1 MSRVRNIMR
10 DGLTLPLVVENRE
23 GKLLFALLIN
33 EKGYRKSI
41 ENNELWILN
50 PDTGRLLPYEGEG
63 VFISIEG
70 HATWYRAVLDMETV
84 ESSVKNCTEQVT
96 VETPEI
102 LTHLYNV
109 IHQRKIDMPEG
120 SYTTHLF
127 EKGLE
132 KIKKKTGEEAIELI
146 LAEDRG
152 EIVYEA
158 ADLIYHMMVL
168 LEESGIK
175 IDEVLAE
182 LRRREG

>member
-1 MSRVRNIMR
+1 MR
-10 DGLTLPLVVENRE
+10 DGLTLPLVVHNKE
-23 GKLLFALLIN
+23 GEMLFALLIN

-41 ENNELWILN
+41 ENNELWIVN
-50 PDTGRLLPYEGEG
+50 ADTGRLLPYEGEG
-63 VFISIEG
+63 QYISIEG
-70 HATWYRAVLDMETV
+70 HGTWYSAVLDLAVTKEDVKSET
-84 ESSVKNCTEQVT
+84 SGST

-109 IHQRKIDMPEG
+109 IHQRKIEMPEG

-146 LAEDRG
+146 LAEERG

-168 LEESGIK
+168 LEEHGIN
-175 IDEVLAE
+175 IDEVLQE

>member
-1 MSRVRNIMR
+1 MR
-10 DGLTLPLVVENRE
+10 DGLTLPLVIENKNKE
-23 GKLLFALLIN
+23 VLFALLIN
-33 EKGYRKSI
+33 EKGYLKSI
-41 ENNELWILN
+41 ENNELWVIN

-63 VFISIEG
+63 TYISIQG
-70 HATWYRAVLDMETV
+70 HGTWYSAVLDLTKDV
-84 ESSVKNCTEQVT
+84 DNESFTKEDNIHSES
-96 VETPEI
+96 TPPI

-109 IHQRKIDMPEG
+109 IHQRKIEMPEG

-146 LAEDRG
+146 LAEDRT

-168 LEESGIK
+168 LEEHGVK

-182 LRRREG
+182 LTRREG

>member
-1 MSRVRNIMR
+1 MR
-10 DGLTLPLVVENRE
+10 DGLTLPLVVENKE
-23 GKLLFALLIN
+23 GNILFALLIN

-41 ENNELWILN
+41 ENSELWIVN

-63 VFISIEG
+63 TYLSIEG
-70 HATWYRAVLDMETV
+70 HGTWYRAVLDLEVDDNQNKTSRENV
-84 ESSVKNCTEQVT
+84 AVA
-96 VETPEI
+96 TPEI
-102 LTHLYNV
+102 LEHLNNV
-109 IHQRKIDMPEG
+109 IHKRKIEMPEG

-146 LAEDRG
+146 LAVERG

-168 LEESGIK
+168 LEESGIN
-175 IDEVLAE
+175 INEVLAE
-182 LRRREG
+182 LKRREG

>member
-1 MSRVRNIMR
+1 MR
-10 DGLTLPLVVENRE
+10 DGLTLPLVVSNRE
-23 GKLLFALLIN
+23 GQTLSALLTN

-41 ENNELWILN
+41 ENSELWVIN
-50 PDTGRLLPYEGEG
+50 PETGRLLPYEGKG
-63 VFISIEG
+63 TYVSIEE
-70 HATWYRAVLDMETV
+70 HDSWYSAVLELEVTETKSK
-84 ESSVKNCTEQVT
+84 SSEKSSG

-109 IHQRKIDMPEG
+109 IHQRKLDMPEG

-152 EIVYEA
+152 EIIYEA

-168 LEESGIK
+168 LEEHGVK
-175 IDEVLAE
+175 IDEVLEE

>member
-1 MSRVRNIMR
+1 MR
-10 DGLTLPLVVENRE
+10 DGLTLPLVVKNTKDEV
-23 GKLLFALLIN
+23 LIALLIN

-41 ENNELWILN
+41 ENNELWVIN
-50 PDTGRLLPYEGEG
+50 PDTDRLLPYEEEYSY
-63 VFISIEG
+63 ISIES
-70 HATWYRAVLDMETV
+70 HSTWYSAVIDLDSTEKLVQINNRDEVKV
-84 ESSVKNCTEQVT
+84 EI
-96 VETPEI
+96 PEI

-146 LAEDRG
+146 LAEERG
-152 EIVYEA
+152 EVVYEA

-168 LEESGIK
+168 LEEHGIK
-175 IDEVLAE
+175 IAEVLEE

>member
-1 MSRVRNIMR
+1 MR

-23 GKLLFALLIN
+23 GDILFALLIN

-41 ENNELWILN
+41 ENGELWIVN

-63 VFISIEG
+63 TYISIEG
-70 HATWYRAVLDMETV
+70 HGTWYSVVLDLEAAKNENEASEETV
-84 ESSVKNCTEQVT
+84 A

-109 IHQRKIDMPEG
+109 IHQRKIEMPEG

-146 LAEDRG
+146 LAVERG

-168 LEESGIK
+168 LEESGIH

-182 LRRREG
+182 LRKREG

>member
-1 MSRVRNIMR
+1 MR
-10 DGLTLPLVVENRE
+10 DGLTLPLVVKNRE
-23 GKLLFALLIN
+23 GEILFALLIN

-41 ENNELWILN
+41 ENSELWVIN

-63 VFISIEG
+63 QYISIEG
-70 HATWYRAVLDMETV
+70 HGTWYSAVLDLEK
-84 ESSVKNCTEQVT
+84 ESDSKDISDKEDKI
-96 VETPEI
+96 EIPEI
-102 LTHLYNV
+102 LSHLNSV
-109 IHQRKIDMPEG
+109 ISKRKLEMPEG

-152 EIVYEA
+152 EVVYEA

-168 LEESGIK
+168 LVENGIL
-175 IDEVLAE
+175 IDEVLEE

>member
-1 MSRVRNIMR
+1 MR
-10 DGLTLPLVVENRE
+10 DGLTLPLVVKNRDDE
-23 GKLLFALLIN
+23 VLFALLTN

-41 ENNELWILN
+41 ENSELWTIN

-63 VFISIEG
+63 TYISIEG
-70 HATWYRAVLDMETV
+70 HGTWYSAVMDLENKNKS
-84 ESSVKNCTEQVT
+84 ESTAEEKNEL
-96 VETPEI
+96 EIPEI
-102 LTHLYNV
+102 LTHLNSV
-109 IHQRKIDMPEG
+109 ISKRKEEMPEG

-146 LAEDRG
+146 LAEERS
-152 EIVYEA
+152 EVVYEA

-168 LEESGIK
+168 LVENGIS
-175 IDEVLAE
+175 INEVLEE

>member
-1 MSRVRNIMR
+1 MR
-10 DGLTLPLVVENRE
+10 DGLTLPLVVENRD
-23 GKLLFALLIN
+23 GDILFALLIN

-41 ENNELWILN
+41 ENNELWIIN
-50 PDTGRLLPYEGEG
+50 PDTGRLLPYDGEG
-63 VFISIEG
+63 VYISIEG
-70 HATWYRAVLDMETV
+70 HGTWYSAVLDLDKNSDNKESQADKIEV
-84 ESSVKNCTEQVT
+84 ES
-96 VETPEI
+96 PEI

-146 LAEDRG
+146 LAEERE
-152 EIVYEA
+152 EIIYES

-168 LEESGIK
+168 LEEHGIN
-175 IDEVLAE
+175 IEEVLAE
-182 LRRREG
+182 LKRREG

>member
-1 MSRVRNIMR
+1 MR
-10 DGLTLPLVVENRE
+10 DGLTLPLVVKNGDGEILF
-23 GKLLFALLIN
+23 GLLTN

-41 ENNELWILN
+41 ENNELWIIN
-50 PDTGRLLPYEGEG
+50 PETGRLLPYDGKG
-63 VFISIEG
+63 SYVSIESRDS
-70 HATWYRAVLDMETV
+70 WYSAVLDLEAEKSEKSLLT
-84 ESSVKNCTEQVT
+84 KRA
-96 VETPEI
+96 VETPAI

-109 IHQRKIDMPEG
+109 IHQRKIEMPEG

-146 LAEDRG
+146 LAEDRE

-168 LEESGIK
+168 LEEHGIN
-175 IDEVLAE
+175 IEEVLAE
-182 LRRREG
+182 LQRREG

>member
-1 MSRVRNIMR
+1 MR
-10 DGLTLPLVVENRE
+10 DGLTLPLVVKNRDGE
-23 GKLLFALLIN
+23 ILCGLLTN

-41 ENNELWILN
+41 ENSELWIIN
-50 PDTGRLLPYEGEG
+50 PETGRLLPYEGEG
-63 VFISIEG
+63 SYISIEDNES
-70 HATWYRAVLDMETV
+70 WYCAVLDLTAEKTGEA
-84 ESSVKNCTEQVT
+84 ESQKQA
-96 VETPEI
+96 VETPAI

-109 IHQRKIDMPEG
+109 IHQRKIEMPEG

-168 LEESGIK
+168 LEEHGIN
-175 IDEVLAE
+175 IEEVLAE
-182 LRRREG
+182 LQRREG

>member
-1 MSRVRNIMR
+1 MR

-23 GKLLFALLIN
+23 GDVLLALLIN

-41 ENNELWILN
+41 ENSELWIVN

-63 VFISIEG
+63 QYISIEEHG
-70 HATWYRAVLDMETV
+70 AWYRVILDLKVNDT
-84 ESSVKNCTEQVT
+84 KKKTDKEQVV

-109 IHQRKIDMPEG
+109 IHQRKIEMPEG

-146 LAEDRG
+146 LAVERG

-168 LEESGIK
+168 LEESGIN

>member
-1 MSRVRNIMR
+1 MR
-10 DGLTLPLVVENRE
+10 DGLTLPLVIKDKSGQVI
-23 GKLLFALLIN
+23 FALLIN
-33 EKGYRKSI
+33 EKGYRKTI
-41 ENNELWILN
+41 ENNELWIIN
-50 PDTGRLLPYEGEG
+50 SDTERLLPYEGEG
-63 VFISIEG
+63 QYISIEG
-70 HATWYRAVLDMETV
+70 HGTWYSAVLDIETDEN
-84 ESSVKNCTEQVT
+84 ESDNDKSNT
-96 VETPEI
+96 VISEDEIPAI
-102 LTHLYNV
+102 LTHLRNV

-146 LAEDRG
+146 LAVDRE

-168 LEESGIK
+168 LEEHGVN

-182 LRRREG
+182 LKRREG

>member
-1 MSRVRNIMR
+1 MR
-10 DGLTLPLVVENRE
+10 DGLTLPLVVEDKN
-23 GKLLFALLIN
+23 GSTICCLLTN
-33 EKGYRKSI
+33 DKGYRKSI
-41 ENNELWILN
+41 ENSELWIIN
-50 PDTGRLLPYEGEG
+50 PETGRLLPWEGEG
-63 VFISIEG
+63 RYLSISEHNG
-70 HATWYRAVLDMETV
+70 WYKAKLDLDVAETK
-84 ESSVKNCTEQVT
+84 EENSVTSDIQKS
-96 VETPEI
+96 PKI

-146 LAEDRG
+146 LATERS

-168 LEESGIK
+168 LEESGIN
-175 IDEVLAE
+175 IEEVLSE
-182 LRRREG
+182 LERREG

>member
-1 MSRVRNIMR
+1 MR
-10 DGLTLPLVVENRE
+10 DGLTLPLVVKNRE
-23 GKLLFALLIN
+23 GEMLFALLIN

-41 ENNELWILN
+41 ENNELWIVN
-50 PDTGRLLPYEGEG
+50 SDTGRLLPYEGEG
-63 VFISIEG
+63 QYVSIEG
-70 HATWYRAVLDMETV
+70 HGTWYSAILDLAVKQEELKNEIS
-84 ESSVKNCTEQVT
+84 ESK
-96 VETPEI
+96 VETPAI

-109 IHQRKIDMPEG
+109 IHQRKIEMPEG

-146 LAEDRG
+146 LAEERG

-168 LEESGIK
+168 LEEHGVN
-175 IDEVLAE
+175 IDEVLQE